1 MTNEEKQEIISAVLE
16 SLRVNSRR
24 IEDLTTVQ
32 TLVGSEYLE
41 IDGGRKIAV
50 IALKSIIQA
59 AIESNSVDPLGIRVN
74 ALENSVDNLQR
85 DKFNIADIVE
95 AEGNNSTYVMS
106 QKFVTQKLGEI
117 RTKLGKISVSLG
129 TGDGSNV
136 YLVFTDQSG
145 AQSTITL
152 AKATTTKA
160 GVLSAA
166 DKSIINRLDKSEITD
181 MSVLC
186 DDENVIID
194 LGVNNGQGHSGII
207 PTAGTIPEGEE
218 NAVAGVMSAEQ
229 AADLADVIL
238 QVYPLVAAISYS
250 NAGTFEKGLSVVP
263 NVTVDVLRR
272 GVGVATE
279 ATVTSTLRVVETP
292 GNTPSDKFY
301 LAYDAITE
309 NASFNIAIT
318 HKGMTVNL
326 PQQQYRFANYV
337 YGEVIDEE
345 PANIAATIFNAT
357 TLKELGTRTTYN
369 GTLAA
374 DKMFLFAVPGNVNL
388 VCRHSET
395 GASISGCVTGQTN
408 VPRQNNA
415 NFTDL
420 YSYIIVPASD
430 IAWNFKIVNS

>member
-24 IEDLTTVQ
+24 IEDLTAVQ
-32 TLVGSEYLE
+32 TVVGSEYIE
-41 IDGGRKIAV
+41 IDGGRRIAV
-50 IALKSIIQA
+50 SDFRSIIQT
-59 AIESNSVDPLGIRVN
+59 AIIENAVDPLGIRVN
-74 ALENSVDNLQR
+74 TLENSVVNLQR
-85 DKFNIADIVE
+85 DKFDKADVVE
-95 AEGNNSTYVMS
+95 AEGNISTYVMS

-117 RTKLGKISVSLG
+117 RTKLGNISVSLG

-145 AQSTITL
+145 AQTTITL

-166 DKSIINRLDKSEITD
+166 DKSIINRLDKSEVTD
-181 MSVLC
+181 LSVAC
-186 DDENVIID
+186 DDENAYID
-194 LGVNNGQGHSGII
+194 IDVNNGIGHSGII
-207 PTAGTIPEGEE
+207 PTAGTIPVGEE
-218 NAVAGVMSAEQ
+218 SPVAGVMSAEQ

-238 QVYPLVAAISYS
+238 QVYPLVAAISHS
-250 NAGTFEKGLSVVP
+250 NAGTYEKGLSVVP
-263 NVTVDVLRR
+263 NVVVDVLRR
-272 GVGVATE
+272 GVGVAIE
-279 ATVTSTLRVVETP
+279 ATVSSTLRVVETP

-309 NASFNIAIT
+309 NTSFNIAVT

-374 DKMFLFAVPGNVNL
+374 DKMFVFSVPGNVNL

-395 GASISGCVTGQTN
+395 GASISGCVKGQAN
-408 VPRQNNA
+408 VPRQNNV
-415 NFTDL
+415 NITDL